1 MIINLYYRILIFIYY
16 IMPSKRLY
24 SFYLYLKHIEKVDVT
39 MEELISNLS
48 KYKTLVRYFN
58 IKTENE
64 IQ

>member
-1 MIINLYYRILIFIYY
+1 MIVNIYYRILILIYY

-24 SFYLYLKHIEKVDVT
+24 SFYLYLKYIEKVDVT